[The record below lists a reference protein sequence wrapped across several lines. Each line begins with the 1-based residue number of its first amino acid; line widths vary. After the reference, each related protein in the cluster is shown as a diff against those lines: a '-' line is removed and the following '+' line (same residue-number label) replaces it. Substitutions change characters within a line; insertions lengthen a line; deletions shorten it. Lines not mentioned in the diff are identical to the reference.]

1 MDQRVVKEKP
11 INYEGKTQSND
22 TCVRVYVQLG
32 HVNMHHQNRTVP
44 GHECVQNINI
54 WIIIDPMEYVISGK
68 RGATANFDESVDV
81 VFSLGI
87 DTEDAEQNI
96 RTTVSLPNGTGKEV
110 KIAVFAGGE
119 QLSEAESAGADIVG
133 GKELATKVASEEKLD
148 VDIVISTPEMMAEVG
163 QLGKILG
170 PQGLM
175 PNPKTG
181 TVTPNVAK
189 AVEDFKKGKV
199 EIKNDKLG
207 NVHLAIGKASFDTN
221 QLLDNLNEV
230 IELI

>member
-1 MDQRVVKEKP
+1 MKKYGKKYNEVKKNIP
-11 INYEGKTQSND
+11 SDKQ
-22 TCVRVYVQLG
+22 
-32 HVNMHHQNRTVP
+32 TVSDALQI
-44 GHECVQNINI
+44 CKDSAN
-54 WIIIDPMEYVISGK
+54 
-68 RGATANFDESVDV
+68 ANFDESVDV

-87 DTEDAEQNI
+87 DTKAAEENI
-96 RTTVSLPNGTGKEV
+96 RTTVSLPHGNGKTI

-119 QLSEAESAGADIVG
+119 ALTEAEKAGADIVG

-148 VDIVISTPEMMAEVG
+148 VDLVISTPEMMAEVG

-207 NVHLAIGKASFDTN
+207 NVHLSIGRVSFSADDLKTN
-221 QLLDNLNEV
+221 LDEV
-230 IELI
+230 IAVITRAKPASSKGEYIKSVHVSSTMGPSVAVDINL

>member
-1 MDQRVVKEKP
+1 MKKRGKKYIQAKEK
-11 INYEGKTQSND
+11 
-22 TCVRVYVQLG
+22 
-32 HVNMHHQNRTVP
+32 
-44 GHECVQNINI
+44 
-54 WIIIDPMEYVISGK
+54 ISDIK
-68 RGATANFDESVDV
+68 KSKSEALKICKEVASAKFDESIDAS
-81 VFSLGI
+81 FSLGI
-87 DTEDAEQNI
+87 DPKDAEQNI
-96 RTTVSLPNGTGKEV
+96 RSTVSLPNGTGKEV

-119 QLSEAESAGADIVG
+119 ALTEAEKAGADIVG
-133 GKELATKVASEEKLD
+133 GKDLATKVASEEKLD
-148 VDIVISTPEMMAEVG
+148 ADIVISTPEMMAEVG

-207 NVHLAIGKASFDTN
+207 NIHLSIGKISFDESK
-221 QLLDNLNEV
+221 LLENLNEV
-230 IELI
+230 IAEVNKAKPASAKGDYIKSSYLSSTMGPSIPIDINL

>member
-1 MDQRVVKEKP
+1 MTNQ
-11 INYEGKTQSND
+11 GK
-22 TCVRVYVQLG
+22 RY
-32 HVNMHHQNRTVP
+32 
-44 GHECVQNINI
+44 QNIKKQI
-54 WIIIDPMEYVISGK
+54 PEERQDISEGLK
-68 RGATANFDESVDV
+68 ICKETANAKFDESIDV
-81 VFSLGI
+81 VFSLNI
-87 DTEDAEQNI
+87 DTKDPEQNI
-96 RTTVSLPNGTGKEV
+96 RTTVSLPHGSGKTI

-119 QLSEAESAGADIVG
+119 ELTEAEKAGADIVG
-133 GKELATKVASEEKLD
+133 GKDLATKVTSEEKLD

-181 TVTPNVAK
+181 TVTQNVAK

-207 NVHLAIGKASFDTN
+207 NIHLSIGKVSFDESK
-221 QLLDNLNEV
+221 LLENLNEV
-230 IELI
+230 IAEVNKSKPASSKGDFIKSMHLSSTMGPSVQIDINQ

>member
-1 MDQRVVKEKP
+1 MGLTKNKKELNKKVDSMKEYSLKEAVKMVKELKFV
-11 INYEGKTQSND
+11 K
-22 TCVRVYVQLG
+22 
-32 HVNMHHQNRTVP
+32 
-44 GHECVQNINI
+44 
-54 WIIIDPMEYVISGK
+54 
-68 RGATANFDESVDV
+68 FDESIDV
-81 VFSLGI
+81 VFSLNI
-87 DTEDAEQNI
+87 DTKDPEQNI
-96 RTTVSLPNGTGKEV
+96 RTTVSLPNGSGKTV
-110 KIAVFAGGE
+110 RIAVFAGGE
-119 QLSEAESAGADIVG
+119 ELTEAEKAGADIVG
-133 GKELATKVASEEKLD
+133 GKDLATKVSSEEKLD

-207 NVHLAIGKASFDTN
+207 NIHLSIGKVSFDESK
-221 QLLDNLNEV
+221 LLENLNEV
-230 IELI
+230 IAEVNKAKPASSKGEFIKSMHISSTMGPSVQIDINQ

>member
-1 MDQRVVKEKP
+1 MKKYGKKYNEVKKNIP
-11 INYEGKTQSND
+11 SDKQ
-22 TCVRVYVQLG
+22 
-32 HVNMHHQNRTVP
+32 TVSDALQI
-44 GHECVQNINI
+44 CKDSAN
-54 WIIIDPMEYVISGK
+54 
-68 RGATANFDESVDV
+68 ANFDESVDV

-87 DTEDAEQNI
+87 DTKAAEENI
-96 RTTVSLPNGTGKEV
+96 RTTVSLPHGNGKTI

-119 QLSEAESAGADIVG
+119 ALTEAEKAGADIVG
-133 GKELATKVASEEKLD
+133 GKELATKVASDEKLD
-148 VDIVISTPEMMAEVG
+148 VDLVISTPEMMAEVG

-207 NVHLAIGKASFDTN
+207 NVHLSIGKVSFSADDLKTN
-221 QLLDNLNEV
+221 LDEV
-230 IELI
+230 IAVITRAKPASSKGEYIKSVHVSSTMGPSVAVDINL

>member
-1 MDQRVVKEKP
+1 MTNQ
-11 INYEGKTQSND
+11 GK
-22 TCVRVYVQLG
+22 RY
-32 HVNMHHQNRTVP
+32 
-44 GHECVQNINI
+44 QNIKKQI
-54 WIIIDPMEYVISGK
+54 PEERQDISEGLRICK
-68 RGATANFDESVDV
+68 ETADAKFDESIDV
-81 VFSLGI
+81 VFSLNI
-87 DTEDAEQNI
+87 DTKDPEQNI
-96 RTTVSLPNGTGKEV
+96 RTTVSLPNGSGKTV
-110 KIAVFAGGE
+110 RIAVFAGGE
-119 QLSEAESAGADIVG
+119 ELTEAEKAGADIVG
-133 GKELATKVASEEKLD
+133 GKDLATKVSSEEKLD

-207 NVHLAIGKASFDTN
+207 NIHLSIGKVSFDESK
-221 QLLDNLNEV
+221 LLENLNEV
-230 IELI
+230 IAEVNKAKPASSKGEFIKSMHISSTMGPSVQLDINQ

>member
-1 MDQRVVKEKP
+1 MKK
-11 INYEGKTQSND
+11 YSKKHTQS
-22 TCVRVYVQLG
+22 QS
-32 HVNMHHQNRTVP
+32 
-44 GHECVQNINI
+44 
-54 WIIIDPMEYVISGK
+54 VIPTDEISK
-68 RGATANFDESVDV
+68 EEAIKLCKEIATAKFDESIDV
-81 VFSLGI
+81 AFSLGI
-87 DTEDAEQNI
+87 DPKNAEENI

-119 QLSEAESAGADIVG
+119 ALSEAEKAGADIVG
-133 GKELATKVASEEKLD
+133 GKELATKVSTEQKLD

-207 NVHLAIGKASFDTN
+207 NVHLSIGKVSFDEAKLAEN
-221 QLLDNLNEV
+221 LDEV
-230 IELI
+230 IAVLTKAKPSSSKGEFIKTVHMSSTMGPSISVDINI

>member
-1 MDQRVVKEKP
+1 MKK
-11 INYEGKTQSND
+11 Y
-22 TCVRVYVQLG
+22 
-32 HVNMHHQNRTVP
+32 
-44 GHECVQNINI
+44 
-54 WIIIDPMEYVISGK
+54 GK
-68 RGATANFDESVDV
+68 RYNQAKESISNEEMSKEDSLHLCKESSTAKFDESVDD

-87 DTEDAEQNI
+87 DAEDAEQNL
-96 RTTVSLPNGTGKEV
+96 RTTVSLPNGTGKDV
-110 KIAVFAGGE
+110 KVAVFAGGE

-133 GKELATKVASEEKLD
+133 GKELATKVASEENLD

-170 PQGLM
+170 PKGLM

-207 NVHLAIGKASFDTN
+207 NVHLAIGKSSFDTN
-221 QLLDNLNEV
+221 LLLENLNEV
-230 IELI
+230 IAEVEKARPASTKGDYIKSVHISSTMGPSIAVDINL

>member
-1 MDQRVVKEKP
+1 MTNQ
-11 INYEGKTQSND
+11 GK
-22 TCVRVYVQLG
+22 RY
-32 HVNMHHQNRTVP
+32 
-44 GHECVQNINI
+44 QNIKKQI
-54 WIIIDPMEYVISGK
+54 PEERLDISEGLRICK
-68 RGATANFDESVDV
+68 ETASAKFDESIDV
-81 VFSLGI
+81 VFSLNI
-87 DTEDAEQNI
+87 DTKDPEQNI
-96 RTTVSLPNGTGKEV
+96 RTTVSLPNGSGKTV
-110 KIAVFAGGE
+110 RIAVFAGGE
-119 QLSEAESAGADIVG
+119 ELTEAEKAGADIVG
-133 GKELATKVASEEKLD
+133 GKDLATKVSSEEKLD

-207 NVHLAIGKASFDTN
+207 NIHLSIGKVSFDESK
-221 QLLDNLNEV
+221 LLENLNEV
-230 IELI
+230 IAEVNKAKPASSKGEFIKSMHISSTMGPSVPIDINQ

>member
-1 MDQRVVKEKP
+1 MKKYGKKYNEVKKNIP
-11 INYEGKTQSND
+11 SDKQ
-22 TCVRVYVQLG
+22 
-32 HVNMHHQNRTVP
+32 TVSDALQI
-44 GHECVQNINI
+44 CKDSAN
-54 WIIIDPMEYVISGK
+54 
-68 RGATANFDESVDV
+68 ANFDESVDV

-87 DTEDAEQNI
+87 NTKAAEENI
-96 RTTVSLPNGTGKEV
+96 RTTVSLPHGNGKTI

-119 QLSEAESAGADIVG
+119 ALTEAEKAGADIVG

-148 VDIVISTPEMMAEVG
+148 VDLVISTPEMMAEVG

-207 NVHLAIGKASFDTN
+207 NVHLSIGKVSFSADDLKTN
-221 QLLDNLNEV
+221 LDEV
-230 IELI
+230 IAVITRAKPASSKGEYIKSVHVSSTMGPSVAVDINL